1 MKPRHQHTHPER
13 RPVAPWLM
21 VSVVAA
27 LIMIMVAPPGAQ
39 TFDGA
44 DVPRRAAAASAVS
57 STRMIEL
64 LVGRSTVLSVDR
76 PITRVALSTPDIAD
90 ALVTSTSQV
99 LVHGKAPGT
108 ISLLV
113 WDDRGAI
120 DGYDVV
126 VKRDLSSLEDQMR
139 QLFPDEPIAIAS
151 NGTDVVVSGV
161 VSSAYVVEK
170 AAAVAVG
177 HVETSDNV
185 VNLLR
190 QPEGVATK
198 QIMLRVRFA
207 EVSRTAA
214 QELGVTF
221 FTDILGKDNWVGR
234 IGTQQFAAPFFDTVS
249 PNFETLSQDG
259 DFNGGLRFSD
269 YLNIFAFNAQ
279 EHLGAVIKAAEQRGL
294 FQSLAEPNL
303 ITQNGT
309 EASFLAGGEFP
320 YPVVQGTGAQGS
332 VTIQF
337 KEFGVRL
344 RFTPTVVAGD
354 RIKLNIEPEV
364 SALDFRNAVTL
375 DGFRIPALTT
385 RRTRTEVELRDG
397 QTFSVAGLLDNTAT
411 ESVQKIPGLGDI
423 PIIGRLFR
431 SRAYQKNRTELVVM
445 ITPHIVREGGA
456 GVTDSLP
463 GMAQPFL
470 EGVAVPLS
478 PPPPAFTTSGAG
490 GGIVARD
497 GSDGASTPDPVTA
510 GPVASAPTKAERK
523 QILEERRAAE
533 RQRREDEKAERARLE
548 EDEKAARAAVEA
560 ERRRLEVEAK
570 AEGERLEA
578 ERRAAERQRREDEK
592 QARAFEEAERKR
604 LEAAAKAER
613 KRVEVAAKAEG
624 ERLEAERR
632 AAERQRKEEVK
643 RAEAERKRLEAAAKA
658 ERKRLEA
665 AAKAE
670 RKRVEVA
677 AKAERK
683 RVEVAAKAERER
695 LEAARKVAE
704 RQRKEDEKRAHAL
717 ARAERERAEEER
729 ELAVARQRRA
739 EQLARERA
747 ERLTELQEVLDEYLP
762 RVNEAQ
768 QAVDAIDAEAS
779 QLVDPKTAQTVVSE
793 TSRPVVPEASRLV
806 IPLHRDQRSGRR

>member
-1 MKPRHQHTHPER
+1 MKSRNQYARLAR
-13 RPVAPWLM
+13 RPGGPWLM
-21 VSVVAA
+21 VSLVTA
-27 LIMIMVAPPGAQ
+27 LIMIMVVPPGAQ
-39 TFDGA
+39 TFEGA
-44 DVPRRAAAASAVS
+44 AVTRRAAATAVN
-57 STRMIEL
+57 STQLIEL

-113 WDDRGAI
+113 WDDRGTI

-161 VSSAYVVEK
+161 VSSEYVVDK

-177 HVETSDNV
+177 YVESADNV

-190 QPEGVATK
+190 QPEGAAST

-234 IGTQQFAAPFFDTVS
+234 VGTQQFAAPFFDTVS
-249 PNFETLSQDG
+249 PNFETLSQNG
-259 DFNGGLRFSD
+259 DYNGGLRFSD

-303 ITQNGT
+303 IAQNGT

-344 RFTPTVVAGD
+344 RFTPTVVSGD
-354 RIKLNIEPEV
+354 RIRLNIEPEV

-411 ESVQKIPGLGDI
+411 ESVHKIPGLGDI
-423 PIIGRLFR
+423 PILGRLFR

-445 ITPHIVREGGA
+445 VTPHIVREGGT

-470 EGVAVPLS
+470 EGVEAPLS
-478 PPPPAFTTSGAG
+478 PPPPAFTTSRPA

-497 GSDGASTPDPVTA
+497 GRDGASTPDPATSA
-510 GPVASAPTKAERK
+510 PVARELKKAERT
-523 QILEERRAAE
+523 QLVEERRAAE
-533 RQRREDEKAERARLE
+533 RQRK

-560 ERRRLEVEAK
+560 ERKRLEVEAKAARERLKTEQRAAEQQRKEDEKVARAAAEAERRRLEVEAK
-570 AEGERLEA
+570 AE
-578 ERRAAERQRREDEK
+578 
-592 QARAFEEAERKR
+592 
-604 LEAAAKAER
+604 
-613 KRVEVAAKAEG
+613 
-624 ERLEAERR
+624 
-632 AAERQRKEEVK
+632 
-643 RAEAERKRLEAAAKA
+643 
-658 ERKRLEA
+658 
-665 AAKAE
+665 
-670 RKRVEVA
+670 
-677 AKAERK
+677 
-683 RVEVAAKAERER
+683 RER
-695 LEAARKVAE
+695 LETERRVAE
-704 RQRKEDEKRAHAL
+704 RQRKEDEKRSEVERRWLEVEARAERQRLEAARKAAEHQRKEDEKEAREFEEAERKRL
-717 ARAERERAEEER
+717 EVEAKAERKRLEAEAKAERKRLEVEAKAERKRLDAARKVAERQQKEDEQRSRARARAERERAEEAR
-729 ELAVARQRRA
+729 ELAVARQRRV
-739 EQLARERA
+739 EKLARARA
-747 ERLTELQEVLDEYLP
+747 ERLADLQEVLDEYLP
-762 RVNEAQ
+762 RLNEAQ
-768 QAVDAIDAEAS
+768 EAVDAIDAEAS
-779 QLVDPKTAQTVVSE
+779 ELVNPEESQ
-793 TSRPVVPEASRLV
+793 PVVPEASQLV
-806 IPLHRDQRSGRR
+806 IPLNADQRPGRH